1 MSDLL
6 NVSDLKVHFP
16 IVKGVLRH
24 TVGYVKAV
32 DGISFRMK
40 EGEVLGLVGESGSGK
55 STAARAVA
63 RLIHRT
69 EGQVLFQGE
78 DVFGFDKKRLN
89 QFRTELQFVFQDPYT
104 SLNPRRTIGQSIG
117 EALLYHRI
125 ASNRMECEGMVSRR
139 LGQVGLSANMSHR
152 YPHELSGGQ
161 QQRVCIARALSV
173 KPKLIVCDE
182 AVSALDVSVQAQI
195 LNLLIDLKDQF
206 GLSYLFISH
215 DLAVVRHLADRVI
228 VMQKGKVVE
237 KNETEELFANPQ
249 DPYTKR
255 LLDAIPKILI
265 GN

>member
-6 NVSDLKVHFP
+6 NVRDLKVHFP
-16 IVKGVLRH
+16 IVKGVLRN
-24 TVGYVKAV
+24 TVGYVRAV

-40 EGEVLGLVGESGSGK
+40 KGEVLGLVGESGSGK
-55 STAARAVA
+55 STVARACA
-63 RLIHRT
+63 RLIDRT
-69 EGQVLFQGE
+69 EGHVLFEGE
-78 DVFGFDKKRLN
+78 NVFDFDKKRLN

-125 ASNRMECEGMVSRR
+125 VFNRMDSEEIVSKR
-139 LGQVGLSANMSHR
+139 LGQVGLSADMSYR

-173 KPKLIVCDE
+173 EPKLIVCDE

-215 DLAVVRHLADRVI
+215 DLSVVRHLADRVI

-249 DPYTKR
+249 NPYTKR

-265 GN
+265 SN